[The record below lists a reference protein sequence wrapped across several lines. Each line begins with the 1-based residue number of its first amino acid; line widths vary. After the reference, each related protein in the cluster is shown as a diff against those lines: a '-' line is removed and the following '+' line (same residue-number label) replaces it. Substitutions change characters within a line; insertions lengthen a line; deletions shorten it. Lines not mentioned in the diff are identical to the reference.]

1 VLVLIVLVPVV
12 VVMAVRRVVV
22 MPMFVLMR
30 VIVVMGMVKAVR
42 RVVVMPMFVL
52 MRMIVVMVVVMP
64 IVGVRSLSV
73 RRQAS
78 PEVVPNGSLLM
89 LGELARALLAFTSQ
103 RSVLGITL
111 AHDDDR
117 GRVMSAWEAS
127 VCRALRAS
135 QRTAAM
141 AAPKPLSMFT
151 TVTPAAQLDSI
162 PSSAAKPPSEA
173 P

>member
-1 VLVLIVLVPVV
+1 MGMVVPVL
-12 VVMAVRRVVV
+12 
-22 MPMFVLMR
+22 VLMR
-30 VIVVMGMVKAVR
+30 VIRVMGMVMPVVMRMPVPVPVLMRVTRVMPVSLVVRRRSVVVMMVVGVR
-42 RVVVMPMFVL
+42 RVIVRGPAFV
-52 MRMIVVMVVVMP
+52 
-64 IVGVRSLSV
+64 
-73 RRQAS
+73 
-78 PEVVPNGSLLM
+78 EVVPNGPFLT
-89 LGELARALLAFTSQ
+89 LGGLVRALLAFTSV
-103 RSVLGITL
+103 RSVLGIAL
-111 AHDDDR
+111 GHDDDA
-117 GRVMSAWEAS
+117 GGITSVWEAS